1 MFIELAELLRCPAE
15 HEDMYCVLSSDET
28 EGRRVTSGVLA
39 CPVCRVEYP
48 IEDGVIL
55 FGPDPLLG
63 GNSRSDDITVQKTP
77 DPEVVQA
84 LLSLEIGG
92 GYVVL
97 VGSVTRLSDPL
108 AKLIS
113 EIQFVG
119 VNPPPDVRESPGLSL
134 LRSSSTIPLRS
145 GTARGAVIGQ
155 EYAGEPWLAE
165 AGRVL
170 MSGQRMVV
178 ADAAVTVDGVSHLV
192 ADHGLWVGMKD

>member
-1 MFIELAELLRCPAE
+1 MFIELAEMLRCPAE
-15 HEDMYCVLSSDET
+15 HEDTYCVLSSDET
-28 EGRRVTSGVLA
+28 EGRRVISGIIG
-39 CPVCRVEYP
+39 CPVCRAEYP
-48 IEDGVIL
+48 IEDGVVQ

-63 GNSRSDDITVQKTP
+63 RNSRSDDITVEDIP

-84 LLSLEIGG
+84 LLSLEIGA

-108 AKLIS
+108 TKLIS

-119 VNPPPDVRESPGLSL
+119 VNPPPDVRETPELSL
-134 LRSSSTIPLRS
+134 LRSSGTIPFRS
-145 GTARGAVIGQ
+145 GTASGIVLGQ

-170 MSGQRMVV
+170 MPGQRMVV
-178 ADAAVTVDGVSHLV
+178 VDGAVMVDGVSELA
-192 ADHGLWVGMKD
+192 ADSGFWVGVKD

>member
-15 HEDMYCVLSSDET
+15 HEDTCCVLSSDEI
-28 EGRRVTSGVLA
+28 EGRRVISGIIG
-39 CPVCRVEYP
+39 CPDCRREYP
-48 IEDGVIL
+48 IEHGVVQ

-63 GNSRSDDITVQKTP
+63 RNSRSDDITVEDIP
-77 DPEVVQA
+77 DPEVVRA
-84 LLSLEIGG
+84 LLSLEIGA
-92 GYVVL
+92 GYVAL

-119 VNPPPDVRESPGLSL
+119 VNPPPDVRESTELSL
-134 LRSSSTIPLRS
+134 LRSPGTIPLRS
-145 GTARGAVIGQ
+145 GTARGIVLGQ

-170 MSGQRMVV
+170 MSGQRVV
-178 ADAAVTVDGVSHLV
+178 VVNEAVSVDGVSQLA
-192 ADHGLWVGMKD
+192 ADSGLWVGIKD

>member
-63 GNSRSDDITVQKTP
+63 GNSRSDDITVQETP

-84 LLSLEIGG
+84 LLSLEFGG

-97 VGSVTRLSDPL
+97 VGSVTRLSEPL

-145 GTARGAVIGQ
+145 GTARGVVIGQ

-170 MSGQRMVV
+170 TSGRRMVV
-178 ADAAVTVDGVSHLV
+178 ADAAVTVDGVSRLV